1 MNARGAEAEIGLK
14 IIANHFHKPF
24 LNANNVSLPLNSVL
38 SLYLEQHGVT
48 FWNLCEEGISLL
60 SAAVEELSLVPLL
73 PTPWLPSPAAPSLTE
88 Q

>member
-24 LNANNVSLPLNSVL
+24 VNANSVTLPLNRVL
-38 SLYLEQHGVT
+38 SLHQEQQGVML
-48 FWNLCEEGISLL
+48 WNLCKEVISLL
-60 SAAVEELSLVPLL
+60 SPAAEELSLVLLL
-73 PTPWLPSPAAPSLTE
+73 PTPRLPSPAAPSLTD